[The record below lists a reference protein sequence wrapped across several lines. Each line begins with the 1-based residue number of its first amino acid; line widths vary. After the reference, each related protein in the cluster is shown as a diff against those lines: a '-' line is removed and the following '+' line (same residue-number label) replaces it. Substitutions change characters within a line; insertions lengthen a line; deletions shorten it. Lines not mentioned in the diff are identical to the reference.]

1 MCVTC
6 NGDEEALLFDM
17 LGVLLSN
24 REDDEVLPWK
34 SVDIHGTKRMNP
46 KIFAIPDHSNII
58 HH

>member
-46 KIFAIPDHSNII
+46 
-58 HH
+58 